1 MLAATR
7 LVWRSSQGS
16 IGRQLDNM
24 RKLRLTDFSASKRT
38 IERADVDEVVAEF
51 RTFLLDVLDAGEDE
65 LPVVELE

>member
-1 MLAATR
+1 
-7 LVWRSSQGS
+7 
-16 IGRQLDNM
+16 M